1 MTAPTTQPQPP
12 KPTPLPVT
20 VPAARRD
27 ADAAGRDGGV
37 VLQASGLRWSRRE
50 GLWGPRREVLRGVDL
65 QVATGEVLALMG
77 PNGAGKSTLL
87 RLLLGLLPLQ
97 AGMLQLEG
105 RPLAQWTRRELARRV
120 AYVPQQHEPPFPY
133 TVHDVAALG
142 VLPHAGTP
150 GAARARGRIG
160 PVLAELGLAD
170 LAQRPYT
177 RLSGGQR
184 QRVLIA
190 RALVQGARLLLCDE
204 PDSGLDPGQQQR
216 LLQILRGLAAQGRAV
231 VLCTHHPAHARAIAG
246 RTLLL
251 RDGRVMAQGRTEQVL
266 ADDWMRRTYG

>member
-1 MTAPTTQPQPP
+1 MSTRPPPSAP
-12 KPTPLPVT
+12 
-20 VPAARRD
+20 ADGRD
-27 ADAAGRDGGV
+27 ADAEARDADAEGRGSAGPL
-37 VLQASGLRWSRRE
+37 LQASGLRWSRRE

-251 RDGRVMAQGRTEQVL
+251 RDGRVMAQGRTEQVI

>member
-1 MTAPTTQPQPP
+1 MTTRPP
-12 KPTPLPVT
+12 PG
-20 VPAARRD
+20 PAANGRD
-27 ADAAGRDGGV
+27 ADAGGPADAGPL
-37 VLQASGLRWSRRE
+37 LQASGLHWSRRE

-65 QVATGEVLALMG
+65 AVAAGEVLALLG

-97 AGMLQLEG
+97 AGTLRLDG
-105 RPLAQWTRRELARRV
+105 RPLAQWPRREIARRM
-120 AYVPQQHEPPFPY
+120 AYVPQQHEAPFPY
-133 TVHDVAALG
+133 TVHDMAALG

-150 GAARARGRIG
+150 GAAGARARIG

-216 LLQILRGLAAQGRAV
+216 LLQILHGLAAQGHAI
-231 VLCTHHPAHARAIAG
+231 VLCTHRPDHARAIAG

-251 RDGRVMAQGRTEQVL
+251 RDGHVAAVGETSQVL
-266 ADDWMRRTYG
+266 TGDWAQVYA